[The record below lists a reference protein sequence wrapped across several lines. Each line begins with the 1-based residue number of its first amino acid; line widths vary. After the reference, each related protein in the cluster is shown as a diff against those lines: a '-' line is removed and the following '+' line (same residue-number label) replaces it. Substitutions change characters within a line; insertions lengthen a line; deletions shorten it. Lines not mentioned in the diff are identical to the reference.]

1 MARPRTTAKPAKQ
14 QPEPKAKPA
23 AKAKLATEK
32 KRSAASPAEGA
43 VPRAEFAAPDTLG
56 GGALESAAN
65 VADRRVVG
73 FGHTAM
79 DDDLFALGYPH
90 LALLFDDRRDP
101 VVEATWMLL
110 EGYPHRQVSFARQ
123 AATLFVRAQAG
134 GGAVDLPGGEPVLT
148 THAKRALAS
157 KGPLRVD
164 ELPEL
169 IGRMLGFV
177 DPSTDVILYLFEA
190 LLGTVPTL
198 EALVASLLGAD
209 RAFFFRRAPVS
220 ARWLDPIAML
230 LSRAPARAGDALRRR
245 LISWADGAAIAADQ
259 RARFGMATL
268 EGASLV
274 APPRTVVHATAA
286 DVVAARRAGAANPWY
301 TLPDPRLVYL
311 GGDEVYRVELGLWR
325 RYTDV
330 YAASRAHAL
339 IVERFGRIRSACT
352 VELMTDMA
360 ARSKAPDA
368 ARAWLAAHR

>member
-1 MARPRTTAKPAKQ
+1 MVTAKPPAKK
-14 QPEPKAKPA
+14 QPAPKAP
-23 AKAKLATEK
+23 
-32 KRSAASPAEGA
+32 
-43 VPRAEFAAPDTLG
+43 APDTLG
-56 GGALESAAN
+56 GGALESVAN
-65 VADRRVVG
+65 VADRRVAG
-73 FGHTAM
+73 FGYSAM

-110 EGYPHRQVSFARQ
+110 EGYPHRQVSFARG

-134 GGAVDLPGGEPVLT
+134 GGAVDLPGGRPVLT
-148 THAKRALAS
+148 KYAKRALAS
-157 KGPLRVD
+157 GGPLRVD
-164 ELPEL
+164 ELPGL
-169 IGRMLGFV
+169 IGHMMGFV

-198 EALVASLLGAD
+198 EALVASLEGAD

-220 ARWLDPIAML
+220 AKWLDPIAML
-230 LSRAPARAGDALRRR
+230 LSRAPARVGAALRKR
-245 LISWADGAAIAADQ
+245 LISWAEGAAIAADQ
-259 RARFGMATL
+259 RARFGIATL

-286 DVVAARRAGAANPWY
+286 DLVAARRAGAANPWY

-311 GGDEVYRVELGLWR
+311 GGDDVYRVELELWR
-325 RYTDV
+325 KYTEV
-330 YAASRAHAL
+330 YASSRAHAL

-352 VELMTDMA
+352 AELMTDMA
-360 ARSKAPDA
+360 ARSRAPEA